1 MFYRKY
7 RPQKFEE
14 ISKPNVA
21 SEVLMTQISKGKIGH
36 AYLFT
41 GSRGTGKTST
51 ARIFAKAINCEKPTK
66 EGDCCGKCSVCTE
79 IANGSFLDLIEI
91 DAASNRGIDDI
102 RSLRERV
109 VLAPT
114 SAKYKVYI
122 IDEVHMLT
130 NDAFNALLKT
140 LEEPPKHAVFILCTT
155 EFHKVPDTIKS
166 RCQVFKLKRPS
177 IKQIVERLKEI
188 CEKEKAEITDD
199 VLEKVAR
206 ASGGAFRDA
215 DTLLQQVIEG
225 NLDINVL
232 GSQNPTEMFT
242 QVTAGLIEG
251 KVQSVLLILD
261 KAVSDGVDV
270 YSFTSE
276 YIRYLRDILFIQS
289 GFEKDFFSVT
299 DEVFSKMEEFGSKLS
314 SAELVFLIERLLL
327 ASGDIKGSV
336 IPSLPL
342 EIALVEAS
350 EKIKE
355 QEERMNTGYS
365 SPSANRSGMTGQ
377 KSGMTSAGL
386 GATDAV
392 IPANAGIQSERT
404 SRTES
409 AVASVDSVLES
420 WGDILRE
427 IRPYNHSIEALLR
440 SCKPKSFENGVL
452 TLAVS
457 YAFHKERLETP
468 KNKDILQKVLSNKFG
483 GTVRVNCE
491 LTSREGE
498 NLTDKNVEAPKDE
511 KVVKDAID
519 VFDGG
524 VDLNL

>member
-21 SEVLMTQISKGKIGH
+21 SDVLMTQISKGKIGQ

-66 EGDCCGKCSVCTE
+66 EGDCCGKCSVCLE
-79 IANGSFLDLIEI
+79 IAEGNFLDLIEI

-355 QEERMNTGYS
+355 QEESMNPGYS

-377 KSGMTSAGL
+377 SGASSG
-386 GATDAV
+386 G
-392 IPANAGIQSERT
+392 SEQVEVSMAST
-404 SRTES
+404 
-409 AVASVDSVLES
+409 ASVVEN
-420 WGDILRE
+420 WGEVLRE

-524 VDLNL
+524 VDL